1 MFSLLLTKI
10 FINKDF
16 CRESMFYLQRSAKLK
31 LLKNQGMLKNK
42 LKKDIFTISTEMNI
56 KIN

>member
-10 FINKDF
+10 FINKDI
-16 CRESMFYLQRSAKLK
+16 CHELMFYLQRSVKLK
-31 LLKNQGMLKNK
+31 LFKNQGTVKNK
-42 LKKDIFTISTEMNI
+42 LKKDIFTKSTEMNI